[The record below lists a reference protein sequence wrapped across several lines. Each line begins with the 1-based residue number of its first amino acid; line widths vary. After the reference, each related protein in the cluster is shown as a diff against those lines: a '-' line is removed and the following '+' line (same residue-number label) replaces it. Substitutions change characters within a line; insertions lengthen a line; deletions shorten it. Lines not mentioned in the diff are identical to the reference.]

1 MHSTQQSLGS
11 LSLVSSQPGYASQ
24 GYDAQAH
31 AARRTPKAARRATRH
46 APRHAPRPRHA
57 RTAPHCAALRRTVPA
72 SRTRVTHSRHALA
85 SRTCVTPRHAVTAG
99 CGMLRRATT
108 GPNRTR
114 SRTEHPSRRATREA
128 ASRSHK
134 TRRATP
140 SPPTRKRTPATA
152 APMTMGRHTWPT
164 TTARQHR
171 SRGRTC
177 RARERLSLPHP
188 LSCLLHHW
196 PAVLRDNSGHVGD
209 DDRLRHH
216 THQRNAPECRPHFL
230 RIHAPTPHEI
240 QTLPLHH
247 ASDLAE
253 APYTERC

>member
-1 MHSTQQSLGS
+1 MARLCPCLPACPTP
-11 LSLVSSQPGYASQ
+11 LSGR
-24 GYDAQAH
+24 
-31 AARRTPKAARRATRH
+31 AARRTATGGTWAAAAATTGEGGAAAAAAMRRRATTRRATRC
-46 APRHAPRPRHA
+46 
-57 RTAPHCAALRRTVPA
+57 RTATACTRRNSRWAASLSFRRSLAMPRKAT
-72 SRTRVTHSRHALA
+72 TH
-85 SRTCVTPRHAVTAG
+85 
-99 CGMLRRATT
+99 RATT

-134 TRRATP
+134 TRRVTP